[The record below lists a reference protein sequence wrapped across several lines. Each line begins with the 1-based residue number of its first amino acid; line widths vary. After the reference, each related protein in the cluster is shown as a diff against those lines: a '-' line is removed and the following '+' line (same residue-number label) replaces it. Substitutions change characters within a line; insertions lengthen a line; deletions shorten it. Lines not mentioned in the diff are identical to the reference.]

1 MRAEAASGE
10 SFGRD
15 YLILPKFS
23 SDSER
28 CRVTRRNGEASSI
41 FYDVNLWCFIPIEAD
56 VSISGIFGR
65 ALPGKKDRA
74 DV

>member
-41 FYDVNLWCFIPIEAD
+41 FYDVILCFIPIEAD

-65 ALPGKKDRA
+65 ALPGKKTVRM
-74 DV
+74 